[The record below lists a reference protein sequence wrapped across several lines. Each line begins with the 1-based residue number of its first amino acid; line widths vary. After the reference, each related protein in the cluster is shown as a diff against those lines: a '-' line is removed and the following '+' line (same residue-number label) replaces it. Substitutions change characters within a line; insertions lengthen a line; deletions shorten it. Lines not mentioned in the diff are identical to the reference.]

1 MFPSC
6 LSFRFSVLAAHFQ
19 PSCQASIT
27 LKVVLG
33 FCAHRGKE
41 FEKWIQ
47 TEGGRKVIL
56 MIGFSTDGYVIQ
68 RGCRLTSPSLRLLIS
83 GMRKPALRTHCRT
96 EPIRHVECPAS
107 SLHTSVPSLPPPAA
121 VIEQRMRT
129 LHLWTTMP
137 HRRQSRKASNNSS
150 NVGVRS
156 LSRGDKLDV
165 REENLG

>member
-19 PSCQASIT
+19 PSCQASRHPS
-27 LKVVLG
+27 LSRLSLG
-33 FCAHRGKE
+33 FVH
-41 FEKWIQ
+41 
-47 TEGGRKVIL
+47 TEGRNLRNEFRRRGRKVIL

-129 LHLWTTMP
+129 LHL
-137 HRRQSRKASNNSS
+137 
-150 NVGVRS
+150 
-156 LSRGDKLDV
+156 
-165 REENLG
+165 